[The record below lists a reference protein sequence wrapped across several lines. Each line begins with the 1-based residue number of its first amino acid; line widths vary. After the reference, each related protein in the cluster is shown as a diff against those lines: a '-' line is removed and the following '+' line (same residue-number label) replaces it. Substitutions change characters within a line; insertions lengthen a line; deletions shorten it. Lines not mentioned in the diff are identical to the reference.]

1 MKNLNNRLFEN
12 LNFDIVFSEGEI
24 IFKDTKIDF
33 KNIGT
38 IYFNNVETLERDEK
52 LYLLASL
59 KIEINDKKQFFQ
71 RFQIPKKNRSLKENL
86 YINLEINL
94 DENKYYLSNIYFKD
108 ERSKELIDLEY
119 YEVKNFQKLTVIV
132 RDEFSKI
139 KKD

>member
-1 MKNLNNRLFEN
+1 M
-12 LNFDIVFSEGEI
+12 
-24 IFKDTKIDF
+24 
-33 KNIGT
+33 
-38 IYFNNVETLERDEK
+38 
-52 LYLLASL
+52 ASIR
-59 KIEINDKKQFFQ
+59 IEIKDEKQFFQ
-71 RFQIPKKNRSLKENL
+71 RFQIPKKNRFLKENL
-86 YINLEINL
+86 NINLEINL